1 MKELKLLFT
10 EAWKEAKDN
19 PLEALGSAAA
29 FAFICFWTYL
39 MLIIASVIG
48 QENVMSVEDFWWEA
62 HNELKELGLQRKFD
76 KQLAK
81 MKNQEKH
88 RYKDTKQMWEYALT
102 KVKNE
107 YHESKNLD
115 KKRRRSKG

>member
-48 QENVMSVEDFWWEA
+48 QENIMSVEDFWWDA
-62 HNELKELGLQRKFD
+62 HSTIKELGLQKKFD

-81 MKNQEKH
+81 MQNQEKH
-88 RYKDTKQMWEYALT
+88 KYKDTKQMWEYALT

-107 YHESKNLD
+107 YHEIKNLD